1 MNLVAQASGFIDW
14 GWIDRNMSEIVNRTW
29 EHLRLTGVSV
39 AIGLLMSIGF
49 ATLVLRWRWSYPP
62 ITGFAGLLYTI
73 PSLALFALLVPF
85 TGLTDTTAIIALTS
99 YTLFILIRNVVA
111 GIDGV
116 PEAVLEAADGM
127 GYTRGARFWKMEVPL
142 ALPAIIAGV
151 RIATVTTVGLVTITA
166 VIGLGGYGF
175 FILRGL
181 NTFFWTQ
188 LIVGV
193 VLSVVLA
200 TVLDLAFV
208 GLEKWLSPWNRRSKA
223 IRAES

>member
-1 MNLVAQASGFIDW
+1 MSPILAQSDQLIDW
-14 GWIDRNMSEIVNRTW
+14 SWVERNMGQIIDRTW
-29 EHLRLTGVSV
+29 EHLILTGISV
-39 AIGLLMSIGF
+39 GLGLLISVGLTII
-49 ATLVLRWRWSYPP
+49 VLRWRWTYPS
-62 ITGFAGLLYTI
+62 ITGFTGLLYTI

-85 TGLTDTTAIIALTS
+85 TGLSETTAIIALTS
-99 YTLFILIRNVVA
+99 YTLFILIRNIVA

-116 PEAVLEAADGM
+116 PEAVKEAADGM
-127 GYTRGARFWKMEVPL
+127 GYTARARFWKMEVPL
-142 ALPAIIAGV
+142 ALPVIMAGM
-151 RIATVTTVGLVTITA
+151 RIATVTTVGLVTVTA

-200 TVLDLAFV
+200 TILDLAFIALQRV
-208 GLEKWLSPWNRRSKA
+208 LSPWAKA
-223 IRAES
+223 KA

>member
-1 MNLVAQASGFIDW
+1 MTLFAQAAGFIDW
-14 GWIDRNMSEIVNRTW
+14 AWIDRNMGEIINRTW
-29 EHLRLTGVSV
+29 EHLRLTGISV
-39 AIGLLMSIGF
+39 AIGLVLSVALAAF
-49 ATLVLRWRWSYPP
+49 ALRWRWAYPP

-85 TGLTDTTAIIALTS
+85 FGLSDTTAIVALTS

-116 PEAVLEAADGM
+116 PQAVLEAADGM
-127 GYTRGARFWKMEVPL
+127 GYTRGARFWRMEVPL
-142 ALPAIIAGV
+142 ALPAIVAGV

-188 LIVGV
+188 LLVGV
-193 VLSVVLA
+193 VLSVILA
-200 TVLDLAFV
+200 TILDLAFV
-208 GLEKWLSPWNRRSKA
+208 GLEKWLSPWNRRRKEVA
-223 IRAES
+223 IRS

>member
-1 MNLVAQASGFIDW
+1 MIDW
-14 GWIDRNMSEIVNRTW
+14 SWVERNIGEIVNRTW
-29 EHLRLTGVSV
+29 EHLRLTGISV
-39 AIGLLMSIGF
+39 AIGLVISIGL
-49 ATLVLRWRWSYPP
+49 AVVALRWRWTYPP

-85 TGLTDTTAIIALTS
+85 SGLTDATAIIALTS
-99 YTLFILIRNVVA
+99 YTLFILVRNVVA

-127 GYTRGARFWKMEVPL
+127 GYTRAARFWKMEVPL

-188 LIVGV
+188 LLVGV
-193 VLSVVLA
+193 FLSVILA
-200 TVLDLAFV
+200 TILDLMFV
-208 GLEKWLSPWNRRSKA
+208 FLEKRLSPWNRDKKP
-223 IRAES
+223 IRVSG

>member
-1 MNLVAQASGFIDW
+1 MSQIID
-14 GWIDRNMSEIVNRTW
+14 RTW
-29 EHLRLTGVSV
+29 EHLTLTGVSV
-39 AIGLLMSIGF
+39 GIGLVLSI
-49 ATLVLRWRWSYPP
+49 ALTVVVLRWRWTYAA
-62 ITGFAGLLYTI
+62 ITGFTGLLYTI

-85 TGLTDTTAIIALTS
+85 TGLSATTAIIALTS
-99 YTLFILIRNVVA
+99 YTLLILIRNIVA

-116 PEAVLEAADGM
+116 PAAVKEAADGM
-127 GYTRGARFWKMEVPL
+127 GYTPRARFWRMEVPL
-142 ALPAIIAGV
+142 ALPVIVAGI
-151 RIATVTTVGLVTITA
+151 RIATVTTVGLVTVTA

-200 TVLDLAFV
+200 TILDLILI
-208 GLEKWLSPWNRRSKA
+208 GLQRVLSPWARGKV
-223 IRAES
+223 